1 MMMTPPSVEP
11 PASDIEPD
19 NDFKVL
25 GLSEPQQQGLV
36 KQLHHEL
43 LQRQERRERQE
54 KLWKA
59 CWAAYRCEPPGPT
72 EADLNGIARP
82 IVFQAVENL
91 HATMMSQLFPKSGQ
105 FFHVM
110 GQSREDHDHA
120 ETVEHFLRYKLNTQ
134 GFQGAFSLFLK
145 EMLITGTAVMMM
157 PWYCTHAT
165 RTRLVPVKRLGIT
178 VGVEPYEEEV
188 LKEQGPR
195 FEVLNPL
202 DVYIDDTL
210 RQWQEGSLMRKLY
223 KKARHVLGEARY
235 HNKEVLKQQLHR
247 WRELPDIRDAQ
258 KGIGFEET
266 PITLVEVWGDLW
278 LDGVQ
283 YKQHVA
289 VYTLE
294 THTLLRFEPHGLEL
308 NQPPFVVASLN
319 PMPHQG
325 YGIGVVEKSL
335 GLQQAINTLTNQKL
349 DILNLCINTPFTYL
363 LNDEVFDPKTLNY
376 RAGALI
382 PVKNHE
388 TLRPLPLVA
397 QNMSLAFQEID
408 DLKVEVLETTG
419 SLRLMTGALEGN
431 GQAPRTATEVD
442 ALTQNAHRKYDGVL
456 MQLEQGCLEPMLTM
470 VYQLC
475 KQFWVYA
482 EESRDATASPTNVE
496 FHTWDA
502 DLLKHSCCDVKV
514 TGSRGALKEEQELEG
529 LLFLLRLSGELPDLL
544 PRLDKEKIASRIIQ
558 RLGFQEQE
566 LMMPKPGSQT
576 L

>member
-1 MMMTPPSVEP
+1 MMM
-11 PASDIEPD
+11 IEPNPMEPENSTSD
-19 NDFKVL
+19 NEEVVF
-25 GLSEPQQQGLV
+25 GLNEQEQADLV

-43 LQRQERRERQE
+43 YQRQERRQRQE
-54 KLWKA
+54 QLWKA
-59 CWAAYRCEPPGPT
+59 CWAAYRCEVAAPARGDD
-72 EADLNGIARP
+72 DLNAIARP
-82 IVFQAVENL
+82 IIFQAVENL

-110 GQSREDHDHA
+110 GQSKEDHEHA
-120 ETVEHFLRYKLNTQ
+120 ETVERLLRYKLNTQ
-134 GFQGAFSLFLK
+134 GFQASFSLFLK

-157 PWYCTHAT
+157 PWYCTHVKRQRVA
-165 RTRLVPVKRLGIT
+165 PIKRLGIT
-178 VGVEPYEEEV
+178 VGTEVYEEEV

-210 RQWQEGSLMRKLY
+210 HQWQEGTLMRKLY
-223 KKARHVLGEARY
+223 KKTHQ
-235 HNKEVLKQQLHR
+235 VLKEGRYQNHEALKQHLHR
-247 WRELPDIRDAQ
+247 WRELPEIRESQQGVA
-258 KGIGFEET
+258 FEET
-266 PITLVEVWGDLW
+266 PITLVEVWGDIW
-278 LDGVQ
+278 LNGVQ

-289 VYTLE
+289 VYVEE
-294 THTLLRFEPHGLEL
+294 TNTLLRFEAHGLEM
-308 NQPPFVVASLN
+308 QYPPFVVASLN

-382 PVKNHE
+382 PVKNHD

-419 SLRLMTGALEGN
+419 SLRLMTGALEGSN
-431 GQAPRTATEVD
+431 QPARTATEVNT
-442 ALTQNAHRKYDGVL
+442 LTQNAHRKYDGVL
-456 MQLEQGCLEPMLTM
+456 MQLEQGCLEPMLNM
-470 VYQLC
+470 AYQLC

-482 EESRDATASPTNVE
+482 EESREVTNTSLHPD
-496 FHTWDA
+496 FYTWNPSV
-502 DLLKHSCCDVKV
+502 LQQSCCDVKV

-529 LLFLLRLSGELPDLL
+529 LLFLLKLAGESPDLL
-544 PRLDKEKIASRIIQ
+544 PRLDKEKIASRIVQ

-566 LMMPKPGSQT
+566 LMVPKPMG
-576 L
+576 